1 MSIGCRPMRA
11 GEAEAVANML
21 RKLPQSLGF
30 DTIPKVTAQ
39 SLRDNA
45 DVLHVTVALDS
56 GLLLGACTW
65 LMTYSSNRGC
75 KGIYICDLY
84 VMEHKRGSGIGEK
97 LLRTAAKEA
106 SKSGG
111 QFIKLEASRAN
122 KRPGKFSLKHQ
133 FHFIDDDRM
142 MFLEP
147 EDFTTFLE
155 GKHP

>member
-1 MSIGCRPMRA
+1 MSIGCRPMRT

-30 DTIPKVTAQ
+30 DTVPKVTGQ

-45 DVLHVTVALDS
+45 DIVNVTVALDS

-75 KGIYICDLY
+75 KGMYVCDIY

-97 LLRTAAKEA
+97 LLRTAAKAAEKIGA
-106 SKSGG
+106 R
-111 QFIKLEASRAN
+111 FIKLEASRAN
-122 KRPGKFSLKHQ
+122 DRPGKYYQKHK
-133 FHFIDDDRM
+133 FHFVDDDRL

-147 EDFTTFLE
+147 DDFTAFLE
-155 GKHP
+155 GQKT

>member
-11 GEAEAVANML
+11 GEEEAVANML

-30 DTIPKVTAQ
+30 DYVPKITSQ
-39 SLRDNA
+39 SLRDNIEL
-45 DVLHVTVALDS
+45 VNVTVAWDS

-65 LMTYSSNRGC
+65 LITYSSNRGC
-75 KGIYICDLY
+75 RGMYVCDLY

-97 LLRTAAKEA
+97 LLRTSAKAAAK
-106 SKSGG
+106 SGA

-122 KRPGKFSLKHQ
+122 DRPGKFYLKHQ
-133 FHFIDDDRM
+133 FHFSDDDRL

-147 EDFTTFLE
+147 EDFIPFLE
-155 GKHP
+155 RKLP